1 MVRNINP
8 FQIIN
13 AEKTIIAKF
22 NNWKVSM
29 RLFFHNF
36 LSSRTCVSIVSRI
49 MSIIFICFGFV
60 SVPTVDYYAAE
71 DVDDYSPARCVELSV
86 VDLFGFGVGVWGIGC
101 MYVFCFCS
109 ILFVWAG
116 RGVRLM
122 TDDTWN
128 VEV

>member
-60 SVPTVDYYAAE
+60 SVPIVDYYAAE

-86 VDLFGFGVGVWGIGC
+86 VDLFGSLVC
-101 MYVFCFCS
+101 
-109 ILFVWAG
+109 
-116 RGVRLM
+116 RL
-122 TDDTWN
+122 
-128 VEV
+128 